1 MRQQNAF
8 PALCT
13 EKRQVMK
20 KWKRVVTGAA
30 GVFGGILCLLSVLFT
45 QKEVWQTAATEKA
58 DRREGECQ
66 RIAYLTFDD
75 GPSILTKEYLKI
87 LKEEKVSATFFLIG
101 QQIEGDMVSVV
112 RQEVSEGHEVGLH
125 TYSHEA
131 EKIYQSKESYYED
144 LQKTKEC
151 LESKLNLQPKLFRFP
166 WGSANSY
173 IRSYK
178 SAVIELM
185 EQEGI
190 GYADWNVS
198 GEDSVGCPS
207 PDSIIA
213 NVRKDYQK
221 YSDPVILLHDSAS
234 CRATLQSLR
243 PIIRELKEN
252 GYSFGTLSERGKPC
266 HFGEY

>member
-1 MRQQNAF
+1 
-8 PALCT
+8 
-13 EKRQVMK
+13 MK
-20 KWKRVVTGAA
+20 KWKWTVSGTV
-30 GVFGGILCLLSVLFT
+30 GVFGAVFCLMAVLFV
-45 QKEVWQTAATEKA
+45 QKEAWQTAATGKTA
-58 DRREGECQ
+58 GMGQEC
-66 RIAYLTFDD
+66 RKIAYLTFDD

-87 LKEEKVSATFFLIG
+87 LKEENASATFFLIG
-101 QQIEGDMVSVV
+101 QQIEGELVDVV
-112 RQEVSEGHEVGLH
+112 RQEISEGHEVGIH

-131 EKIYQSKESYYED
+131 EKIYQSKESYYKD
-144 LQKTKEC
+144 LQKTKQC

-173 IRSYK
+173 VRSYK
-178 SAVIELM
+178 SAVIEQM
-185 EQEGI
+185 QQEGI

-207 PDSIIA
+207 PDTIIA

-221 YSDPVILLHDSAS
+221 YPDPVILLHDSAS

-243 PIIRELKEN
+243 PIIRELKEK
-252 GYSFGTLSERGKPC
+252 GYSFGTLSDRGKPC